1 LVVKKNVVICSPIF
15 KNLNEMI
22 KKLLL
27 AKAFIAFAVFSFA
40 QTNAITFKV
49 DMNKAGKTFTTVYVN
64 GTFNNWTGMANPM
77 TDADSDGI
85 WEATID
91 IPTSTTN
98 IEYKFTLDGW
108 ADQEQF
114 AGGEDC
120 TVTNGGFTNRYLDIT
135 GDMTLDA
142 VCFNYCVTCD
152 NVVIKDAVEL
162 PISWDEDQDAVDFKL
177 RSFDGAVSTIVE
189 SPTDAGNM
197 VMKVEK
203 PATAQQWA
211 GTVIGDGGMNSAI
224 PFDANNNKITV
235 RIWSPAANMPLL
247 LKVEDTSNPGEKFVE
262 TQATTTEDGGWQD
275 VTFDFTNPGPNT
287 KTIDYAN
294 SYNQLIIFCNFLVDP
309 MGTDYTFYVDDIQFG
324 DAIVKEDPIE
334 VTFQVDMNNYTG
346 TYTNVNLNGTF
357 NNWCGECAVMS
368 DDDMDGVYDITVELE
383 EGEIE
388 YKFTV
393 DGWNGQE
400 EFAGGEPC
408 TKSTDGFT
416 NRVFEVTETATL
428 DVVCWNECT
437 ECGAAP
443 VDVTFKVDM
452 NQYEDDFS
460 GVNLNGS
467 FNNWCG
473 ECAPMTDD
481 DADGVYELTIAL
493 SPEDTVEYKFVIGNW
508 DVQEEF
514 TEGDP
519 CTSTIDGFTNR
530 SYVVGTEAA
539 TMEAVCWNSCDLCPS
554 SLNELNGN
562 TFSVSPNPSTGFFNL
577 TFDNEIDGDV
587 VIYNYQGKVVY
598 QNLSN
603 TLTQSID
610 LSNEPAGIYLIKVMN
625 GNSVGFSQII
635 IE

>member
-1 LVVKKNVVICSPIF
+1 
-15 KNLNEMI
+15 MI